1 MKEIA
6 LFCVSYQSD
15 KERDAFL
22 ASINMAA
29 KKAIDKVNVE
39 IYVAN
44 NTVDNNPG
52 YFGAVKRLMQA
63 VNVKTY
69 DYIIISNVDLIVE
82 EDFFLK
88 LADYTCEQ
96 NTGWIAPQ
104 IWSHHEE
111 RDKNPKILNRY
122 SLKKLNILKA
132 FYQFPILDTLYTR
145 TFYRQKKNESHP
157 AGKIYAGHGSL
168 IILTNEYFKRCGKID
183 YPVFLF
189 CEEIYLAEMCQKTGL
204 SVEYVPT
211 IKVTDSEHAS
221 TSRMKHS
228 FYCRCNYEAMQYII
242 KTFY

>member
-22 ASINMAA
+22 ASINIAA
-29 KKAIDKVNVE
+29 KKASDRVNVE

-44 NTVDNNPG
+44 NTIDNNPG

-63 VNVKTY
+63 IDVKTY

-88 LADYTCEQ
+88 L
-96 NTGWIAPQ
+96 
-104 IWSHHEE
+104 
-111 RDKNPKILNRY
+111 
-122 SLKKLNILKA
+122 KA
-132 FYQFPILDTLYTR
+132 FYQFPILDTIYTR
-145 TFYRQKKNESHP
+145 TFYRQKKYESHP

-221 TSRMKHS
+221 TSRMKHN
-228 FYCRCNYEAMQYII
+228 FYCRCNYEAIQYII

>member
-1 MKEIA
+1 
-6 LFCVSYQSD
+6 
-15 KERDAFL
+15 
-22 ASINMAA
+22 
-29 KKAIDKVNVE
+29 
-39 IYVAN
+39 
-44 NTVDNNPG
+44 
-52 YFGAVKRLMQA
+52 
-63 VNVKTY
+63 
-69 DYIIISNVDLIVE
+69 
-82 EDFFLK
+82 
-88 LADYTCEQ
+88 
-96 NTGWIAPQ
+96 
-104 IWSHHEE
+104 
-111 RDKNPKILNRY
+111 
-122 SLKKLNILKA
+122 
-132 FYQFPILDTLYTR
+132 LDTLYTR
-145 TFYRQKKNESHP
+145 TFYRQKKYESYP